1 MERRESGALLC
12 PSVIARVTIL
22 LDGFLDLF
30 SRVSAFSFFFFKNH
44 RDKIDIT
51 RVSIITMLSVQFGDT
66 RHIHMAVQ
74 PPPPS
79 VSGTVSSSPPEALS
93 PGNTDSPASSLRLL
107 QPPLYLL
114 LLSSTPPGTSYA
126 WNHTAFVL
134 LCLACFTEH
143 CGLRLHPCHR
153 CRNFLPF

>member
-1 MERRESGALLC
+1 
-12 PSVIARVTIL
+12 
-22 LDGFLDLF
+22 
-30 SRVSAFSFFFFKNH
+30 
-44 RDKIDIT
+44 
-51 RVSIITMLSVQFGDT
+51 MLSVQFAGT

-79 VSGTVSSSPPEALS
+79 VSGTVSSSPPETLS
-93 PGNTDSPASSLRLL
+93 PGNTDSPASPPHLL

-126 WNHTAFVL
+126 RTHTAFVL

-143 CGLRLHPCHR
+143 RGLWPHPCHRR
-153 CRNFLPF
+153 CRNFLPFKGSVIFRCMARPCSAYWFIHQWMLALFLPFSSCE